1 MTIGLLIIDPQND
14 FHDIAPEKAPKR
26 SSPALAVSGSSEDS
40 KRLAAFIK
48 ANMAMIDESF
58 LTLDTHAKYDIGHP
72 DFWRDEN
79 GDQVQ
84 PFTEISQAD
93 IEAGRFVPVD
103 SGMLA
108 HAVDYARALE
118 AGGRFKIMVWPEHCL
133 KGSWGYQIFQPVKD
147 ALDIWSA
154 SKGREVYIKEKG
166 KNPLTEHYG
175 AFAAEYRIASD
186 PETSLDTQFLD
197 RLAKHDV
204 ILVGG
209 QALSHCVGESVRQM
223 VMTWPK
229 ELIKKIV
236 LLRDTTSAVPGFE
249 EFAENLVAELVSAG
263 VQVKTTRDVEN
274 LWK

>member
-1 MTIGLLIIDPQND
+1 MNIGLLIIDPQDD
-14 FHDIAPEKAPKR
+14 FHDIGPENAPR
-26 SSPALAVSGSSEDS
+26 GFSPALPVPGSTEDS
-40 KRLAAFIK
+40 KRLADFIK
-48 ANMAMIDESF
+48 ANKEMIDEVF

-72 DFWRDEN
+72 DFWQDEN
-79 GDQVQ
+79 GDRVQ

-93 IEAGRFVPVD
+93 IEAGRYVPAD
-103 SGMLA
+103 PAMLE
-108 HAVDYARALE
+108 HAIDYARALE
-118 AGGRFKIMVWPEHCL
+118 AGGRFKIMVWSEHCI
-133 KGSWGYQIFQPVKD
+133 KDSWGYQIFQPVKD

-186 PETSLDTQFLD
+186 PETSLDTQLLD

-229 ELIKKIV
+229 ELIQKIV
-236 LLRDTTSAVPGFE
+236 LLRDTTSAVPGFK